1 MPNASF
7 KKRHLE
13 YQKDLGFHGM
23 DQQEIFRKRCG
34 LMKKYNTMSVMSWTI
49 FVHSCN
55 LGVMTQLVFLFEHEQ
70 IKDYVLLKTR
80 INKLKSSL
88 PWQYDLELKD
98 LNTRLDRAHWRT
110 KRKSNKIT
118 VKKPAMKNYGIR
130 MEPQFAARVDVI
142 TRQLKVNRNQFIRDA
157 IERSVT
163 SYEAESSDSNHPR

>member
-1 MPNASF
+1 MSNASF

-23 DQQEIFRKRCG
+23 DQQDIFRKRCG
-34 LMKKYNTMSVMSWTI
+34 LMKKYNTMSVMHWES
-49 FVHSCN
+49 FVKSCN
-55 LGVMTQLVFLFEHEQ
+55 LGVLTQLVFLFEHEQ
-70 IKDYVLLKTR
+70 IRNYTLLKNR
-80 INKLKSSL
+80 INTINL

-98 LNTRLDRAHWRT
+98 LNTRLNRAHWKT
-110 KRKSNKIT
+110 KRKSNKIS

-130 MEPQFAARVDVI
+130 MEPQFASRVDAI

-163 SYEAESSDSNHPR
+163 SYEAESSDSNHPK

>member
-1 MPNASF
+1 MSNASF

-34 LMKKYNTMSVMSWTI
+34 LMKKYNTMSVMNWGV

-55 LGVMTQLVFLFEHEQ
+55 LGVLTQLVFLFEHDQ
-70 IKDYVLLKTR
+70 IKNYTLLKNR
-80 INKLKSSL
+80 IKTINL

-98 LNTRLDRAHWRT
+98 LNTRLDRAYWKT
-110 KRKSNKIT
+110 KRKSNKIS

-130 MEPQFAARVDVI
+130 MEPLFAARVDAI
-142 TRQLKVNRNQFIRDA
+142 TRRLKVNRNQFIRDA

-163 SYEAESSDSNHPR
+163 TYEAESSDSNHPK